1 MILPATKTTR
11 HAEESARERA
21 RIQAYDQGYA
31 QGRSYA
37 DAIMMSK
44 GGASASPNSPPSPVS
59 PESPASPVRNL
70 ALAIGQDRILLPPA
84 VIISRTFSE
93 EGGEPVEMATAI
105 TFDRLTFTIE
115 EAVRLGVLTP
125 DGRFDHT
132 RASVLLHATPA
143 PGSWV
148 RPWQAGAMPAIR
160 PRV

>member
-1 MILPATKTTR
+1 MQGALR
-11 HAEESARERA
+11 FARERA

-31 QGRSYA
+31 QGRSY
-37 DAIMMSK
+37 
-44 GGASASPNSPPSPVS
+44 GGRNHDEQGRGFCGSQLSALPVS

-125 DGRFDHT
+125 DGRFDHA